1 MSILTHPLTY
11 ADLKRIRETRKDR
24 LELIEGEII
33 VSPSP
38 SPVHQRV
45 TRRLNRILE
54 RVVIDTGLGEFFSAP
69 LDVVLTDGTIVQPDI
84 MVVIRERIGIITDDG
99 IEGSPDFVAE
109 VLSPTNRAY
118 DRLVKRSLYALYGV
132 PEYWLIDPERKQVT
146 IYSDLVD
153 GRYRSEHVAGDTAVS
168 ATIPNLSVELTALFA
183 EPFADRREP

>member
-1 MSILTHPLTY
+1 MSTLTRPLTY
-11 ADLKRIRETRKDR
+11 ADLKRLRETSKDR

-45 TRRLNRILE
+45 ARRLNRILE
-54 RVVIDTGLGEFFSAP
+54 RVVIDSGLGEYFSAP

-84 MVVIRERIGIITDDG
+84 VVVFRERSGIITDDG
-99 IEGSPDFVAE
+99 IEGSPDFVAV

-118 DRLVKRSLYALYGV
+118 DRLVKRGLYALHGV
-132 PEYWLIDPERKQVT
+132 PEYWLVDPERKHVT

-168 ATIPNLSVELTALFA
+168 ATIPGLSVNVAALFA
-183 EPFADRREP
+183 PPFADR